1 MASIIRIKRST
12 GILAPSSLKTAELAY
27 AYGVGTQ
34 ANRGDRLFIGT
45 GDNGAGGATAITV
58 IGGSYFTDMLDHVSG
73 TLTASSA
80 IIVDSDK
87 KIDQLLSGSIVID
100 GATNSITTPG
110 KILYANLYDSLGAL
124 PSASTYH
131 GMFAHVHG
139 TGKGYYSHAGGWIE
153 LANKDSINT
162 IDSAFTSFNN
172 NIDNTIDSHLSSTV
186 NAVPGSY
193 GSQIAIPT
201 LKVDSGGRIDS
212 IGTVTLSTSLSFTG
226 DSGTGDSVN
235 LRDSVLN
242 FSGSNSIITKVTD
255 SGINIR
261 LDSARPGPHLAVKGA
276 AFPGLY
282 TFGGGSS
289 NAEISIDDFGIVK
302 TARSTNIL
310 AELTIKDDST
320 GGSPTEHKLFTT
332 QNDLVLKGGAGIT
345 VGMTGPT
352 HSIQGQADNADGVY
366 TISVDSGLDIQANLL
381 RVGGD
386 SGRGWASGLP
396 GYANANAPSNSHH
409 LLPATFQQAGNA
421 VFGLAKDNAQNFTT
435 VQFFD
440 SEGGN
445 FHMGPDPSTIS
456 TASNPIYGNNPAQV
470 VGHWQARNP
479 NYNLGNIEHPW
490 RGTALDK
497 NLDFTSVSGS
507 YMSFRENNDSSFSI
521 RSRNNFQ
528 TFPTFTTL
536 VNYNTARGLGSQ
548 IEYHVDQ
555 RLKIDKYIYFGDS
568 PSHGYIG
575 KESTDQWLNIL
586 NGGTGIALYGGIL
599 QLNSTANTGF
609 KVIEAKGSIKP
620 VFSPGELFDIGDS
633 LGLVPATVHRTFK
646 DAYFSGTVK
655 AGSIVLTSGGISV
668 DSGGTISADSA
679 SFGVIKSDSARLD
692 LIQSRIGND
701 ITIKPNADSG
711 GTIKLGTR
719 YGNSGGASNNHA
731 LDLND
736 IGIKGGLVKGE
747 AVATTSFGSWA
758 IPFQSANFWN
768 DLGFRGGQSHI
779 NILDNQD
786 SALTITAMTNL
797 GAATAD
803 MVTFNTKDS
812 VTSFHRDVSI
822 DIDKYIN
829 FGTGGSI
836 RKESVDQHLQILNN
850 GSISI
855 TGIGVELLSTSN
867 DPFKTISIRGHLRPT
882 FFPAAGGFDIG
893 ESADWTFRNAFFSG
907 NVTSRT
913 DAIDSNHL
921 VLKRQFDSGIT
932 SVTLD
937 SASWDKDNHNL
948 NLTIGGNVTQVT
960 INEFDNVKIDG
971 NTISS
976 TDSSNQ
982 LFIDP
987 FPVGD
992 SGDLI
997 IRGNLI
1003 VQGTET
1009 TVNSTVVSL
1018 NDKNLV
1024 LADSA
1029 ANSGVADGAGIT
1041 IGGAQYSGTKPQFV
1055 FDAATDR
1062 WDPNL
1067 PFDIPFASLDSAIF
1081 FNGVALREVVEDHL
1095 DNFFGVDSNAALTLT
1110 YNDVANTMTWK
1121 AINATKSQVG
1131 VSSFDS
1137 SNFSVTAG
1145 HVAVTV
1151 LDGGTY

>member
-1 MASIIRIKRST
+1 MASIIRIKRSS

-34 ANRGDRLFIGT
+34 ANKGDRLFIGT

-100 GATNSITTPG
+100 GVTNSITTPG

-153 LANKDSINT
+153 LANKDSINA
-162 IDSAFTSFNN
+162 IDSSFTSFNN

-186 NAVPGSY
+186 NVVVGSY

-212 IGTVTLSTSLSFTG
+212 IGTVPLLTTLSFTA

-255 SGINIR
+255 SGIDIR

-276 AFPGLY
+276 AYPGLY

-332 QNDLVLKGGAGIT
+332 QNDLVLKGGPGIT

-396 GYANANAPSNSHH
+396 GYADPNAPSNSHV

-421 VFGLAKDNAQNFTT
+421 VLGLAKDNAQNFTT

-445 FHMGPDPSTIS
+445 FHMGPEHSS
-456 TASNPIYGNNPAQV
+456 QGSGVSNPIYGVNPAQV

-479 NYNLGNIEHPW
+479 NFNLGTIEKPW

-497 NLDFTSVSGS
+497 NLDFTAVSGS
-507 YMSFRENNDSSFSI
+507 YMSMRENNDSSFSI
-521 RSRNNFQ
+521 RSRNNFA
-528 TFPTFTTL
+528 TFPIFTTL

-555 RLKIDKYIYFGDS
+555 RVNIDKYIYFGDS

-646 DAYFSGTVK
+646 DAYFSGTVN
-655 AGSIVLTSGGISV
+655 AGNIQLTSGGISV
-668 DSGGTISADSA
+668 NSGGNIVGDSARFDVIHSRTGQNMTIAPNTDSGGTI
-679 SFGVIKSDSARLD
+679 
-692 LIQSRIGND
+692 
-701 ITIKPNADSG
+701 TI
-711 GTIKLGTR
+711 GTR
-719 YGNSGGASNNHA
+719 YGFSSAQGNHK
-731 LDLND
+731 LDLTNV
-736 IGIKGGLVKGE
+736 GLSAGLIKGE
-747 AVATTSFGSWA
+747 AVGTTSFGSWA
-758 IPFQSANFWN
+758 IPFQSTNLFN

-812 VTSFHRDVSI
+812 VTNFHRDVNI
-822 DIDKYIN
+822 AADK
-829 FGTGGSI
+829 FLKLGTLASI
-836 RKESVDQHLQILNN
+836 RQETVDNQLQIINN
-850 GSISI
+850 GTTSIMGTS
-855 TGIGVELLSTSN
+855 VELISSANNPFKSVQVQGHIRPVFQGGGVTFDIGQSTSN
-867 DPFKTISIRGHLRPT
+867 T
-882 FFPAAGGFDIG
+882 
-893 ESADWTFRNAFFSG
+893 WNNAFFSG

-913 DAIDSNHL
+913 NATDSDHL
-921 VLKRQFDSGIT
+921 VLKRQLDSDIT

-992 SGDLI
+992 SGDLV

-1121 AINATKSQVG
+1121 ANNATKSQVG

>member
-1 MASIIRIKRST
+1 MASIIRIKRSS

-34 ANRGDRLFIGT
+34 ANKGDRLFIGT

-153 LANKDSINT
+153 LANKDSINS
-162 IDSAFTSFNN
+162 IDSSFTSFNN

-186 NAVPGSY
+186 NVVVGSY

-212 IGTVTLSTSLSFTG
+212 IGTVPLLTTLSFTA

-242 FSGSNSIITKVTD
+242 FSGSTGIKTKVTD
-255 SGINIR
+255 NNLDIR
-261 LDSARPGPHLAVKGA
+261 LDSTGIVHSSGNFHTDGNRKYGTGSGLEIAV
-276 AFPGLY
+276 
-282 TFGGGSS
+282 
-289 NAEISIDDFGIVK
+289 DDFGRISHVVN
-302 TARSTNIL
+302 TTIN
-310 AELTIKDDST
+310 AELRVRDDPNNAFKSLFL
-320 GGSPTEHKLFTT
+320 GG
-332 QNDLVLKGGAGIT
+332 QNDLIVQGGNSIN
-345 VGMTGPT
+345 VNLTGPT
-352 HSIQGQADNADGVY
+352 HSGGGADNTPGTFTIDLDSSSIDTLDSVGWRSHPRFPSQTNSFIDGTSTLEIKTTDGTVRSVPIKFFAD
-366 TISVDSGLDIQANLL
+366 SANFQNVI
-381 RVGGD
+381 RPHGGIRMGP
-386 SGRGWASGLP
+386 SNKIELGNTTKYGPTAQLE
-396 GYANANAPSNSHH
+396 YNAPSGSSAIYRVQSGNSHFGEGLRVEEQRNIH
-409 LLPATFQQAGNA
+409 LRPLYNQFIQTNYFNKG
-421 VFGLAKDNAQNFTT
+421 FGHDSAETTNGEASYNIFLGGHLVAKPLF
-435 VQFFD
+435 
-440 SEGGN
+440 
-445 FHMGPDPSTIS
+445 STYPLQDI
-456 TASNPIYGNNPAQV
+456 G
-470 VGHWQARNP
+470 
-479 NYNLGNIEHPW
+479 E
-490 RGTALDK
+490 
-497 NLDFTSVSGS
+497 
-507 YMSFRENNDSSFSI
+507 DSSYTW
-521 RSRNNFQ
+521 NN
-528 TFPTFTTL
+528 
-536 VNYNTARGLGSQ
+536 
-548 IEYHVDQ
+548 
-555 RLKIDKYIYFGDS
+555 
-568 PSHGYIG
+568 
-575 KESTDQWLNIL
+575 
-586 NGGTGIALYGGIL
+586 
-599 QLNSTANTGF
+599 
-609 KVIEAKGSIKP
+609 
-620 VFSPGELFDIGDS
+620 
-633 LGLVPATVHRTFK
+633 
-646 DAYFSGTVK
+646 AYFMGTVK
-655 AGSIVLTSGGISV
+655 AGSIQLTSGGISV

-679 SFGVIKSDSARLD
+679 TFGTLIADSARLD
-692 LIQSRIGND
+692 LIQSRTGQNM
-701 ITIKPNADSG
+701 TIAPNTDSG
-711 GTIKLGTR
+711 GTITIGTR
-719 YGNSGGASNNHA
+719 YGFSSAQGNHK
-731 LDLND
+731 LDLTNV
-736 IGIKGGLVKGE
+736 GLSAGLIKGE
-747 AVATTSFGSWA
+747 AVGTTSFGSWA
-758 IPFQSANFWN
+758 IPFQSTNLFN

-812 VTSFHRDVSI
+812 VTNFHRDVNI
-822 DIDKYIN
+822 AADK
-829 FGTGGSI
+829 FLKLGTLASI
-836 RKESVDQHLQILNN
+836 RQETVDNQLQIINN
-850 GSISI
+850 GTTSIMGTS
-855 TGIGVELLSTSN
+855 VELISSANNPFKSIQVQGHIRPVFQGGGVTFDIGQSTSN
-867 DPFKTISIRGHLRPT
+867 T
-882 FFPAAGGFDIG
+882 
-893 ESADWTFRNAFFSG
+893 WNNAFFSG

-913 DAIDSNHL
+913 NATDSDHL
-921 VLKRQFDSGIT
+921 VLKRQLDSDIT

-992 SGDLI
+992 SGDLV

-1041 IGGAQYSGTKPQFV
+1041 IGGAQYSGTKPKFV

-1121 AINATKSQVG
+1121 ANNATKSQVG

-1137 SNFSVTAG
+1137 SNFTVTAG